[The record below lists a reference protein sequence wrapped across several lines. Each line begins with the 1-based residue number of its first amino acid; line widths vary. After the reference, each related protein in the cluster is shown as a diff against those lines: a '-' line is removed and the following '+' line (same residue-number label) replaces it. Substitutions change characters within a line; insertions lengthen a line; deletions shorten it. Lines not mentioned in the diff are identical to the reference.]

1 MTLESLLQALGYLG
15 DSASAKIAEIVT
27 NLNRALVG
35 FEPDILVGTR
45 RPNPSE
51 MVVLFPLTSEA
62 SSDRTTT
69 EYKKASLIVS
79 LSACIALADGH
90 ASEEEAEAVETM
102 IASWQHLHIDLR
114 TRLRAQYQ
122 LQTRQGISLA
132 SFKSH
137 LSSLTPDGRMQLTL
151 ALSSLR

>member
-1 MTLESLLQALGYLG
+1 
-15 DSASAKIAEIVT
+15 
-27 NLNRALVG
+27 
-35 FEPDILVGTR
+35 
-45 RPNPSE
+45 
-51 MVVLFPLTSEA
+51 
-62 SSDRTTT
+62 
-69 EYKKASLIVS
+69 LIVS
-79 LSACIALADGH
+79 LSARIALADGH